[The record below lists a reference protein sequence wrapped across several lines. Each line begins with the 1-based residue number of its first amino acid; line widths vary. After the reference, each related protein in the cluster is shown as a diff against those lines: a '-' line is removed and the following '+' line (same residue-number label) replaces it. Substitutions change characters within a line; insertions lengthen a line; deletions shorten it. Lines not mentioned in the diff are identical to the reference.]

1 MGNFINDQE
10 SQKLSKNS
18 NIPRKFDESLFILND
33 SDIKSFKIYSIRKLR
48 PYQKTKINEYIEN
61 FHLNGVPRNSEDFTF
76 QNYSKF
82 YPKEDPFFY
91 NDEIG
96 LIHNHIKIYNENEQ
110 DINKIQI
117 YEGDLNIRGQR
128 QGFGKLITQYY
139 ELKGIWKDDK
149 LNGWG
154 RQSRCNGD
162 VFEGRFENGLL
173 NGKGFFL
180 DKQKNKYIGEF
191 RDMKRWGTGKL
202 VTNRI
207 IYEGEFVND
216 KINGKG
222 RIKFLKSGI
231 EYEGTFINDNI
242 EGYGKF
248 KWINGDVYE
257 GEVKNN
263 KMHGNG
269 IYHYKNGKIFKG
281 LFENGQISHI
291 ENAYM
296 KNSLKSEQLNYKY
309 DNEKFDYINPYR
321 KIESL
326 KIDNSE
332 IIKSN
337 YKSKKYPTKTYQPQV
352 KTIYNPEHEKY
363 EKEIND
369 NILNV
374 NEFAQN
380 KDVNIHENN
389 KYALNNVTK
398 INKFNND
405 KINANKISSNNKV
418 NVVKNKISQN
428 NVYNREINNKKSEIN
443 VENPEL
449 LLSTYRN
456 FGFRD
461 EFINN
466 AY

>member
-1 MGNFINDQE
+1 MGSFINGQE
-10 SQKLSKNS
+10 PQKSSILIKL
-18 NIPRKFDESLFILND
+18 DESSFILND
-33 SDIKSFKIYSIRKLR
+33 SDIKSFKIYSINKLR
-48 PYQKTKINEYIEN
+48 PHQKIKIDEYIEN
-61 FHLNGVPRNSEDFTF
+61 FHLNGTPRNSEDFSF
-76 QNYSKF
+76 KNYSKF
-82 YPKEDPFFY
+82 YPKDDPFFY
-91 NDEIG
+91 NDELG

-110 DINKIQI
+110 DINQIQI

-128 QGFGKLITQYY
+128 QGFGKIITQYY
-139 ELKGIWKDDK
+139 ELKGIWKNDK

-162 VFEGRFENGLL
+162 VLEGRFENSLL

-191 RDMKRWGTGKL
+191 RDMKKWGRGKL
-202 VTNRI
+202 ITNKL

-216 KINGKG
+216 KIEGKG

-248 KWINGDVYE
+248 KWINGDIYE

-269 IYHYKNGKIFKG
+269 VYHYKNGKVFKG
-281 LFENGQISHI
+281 LFKNGQISKT
-291 ENAYM
+291 ENSNV
-296 KNSLKSEQLNYKY
+296 KNSLISERLNYQY
-309 DNEKFDYINPYR
+309 DTEKFDYINPFR

-326 KIDNSE
+326 KIDNPE
-332 IIKSN
+332 IINN
-337 YKSKKYPTKTYQPQV
+337 YKPKNYQFKTHKPTAKTFA
-352 KTIYNPEHEKY
+352 NHEEDKF
-363 EKEIND
+363 EKEISNNMY
-369 NILNV
+369 NI
-374 NEFAQN
+374 NEFKQN

-405 KINANKISSNNKV
+405 RNNSNKISSSNKD
-418 NVVKNKISQN
+418 NVVNKKL
-428 NVYNREINNKKSEIN
+428 NNKKDESKA
-443 VENPEL
+443 ENPEL

-456 FGFRD
+456 YGFRD
-461 EFINN
+461 EIKNN

>member
-1 MGNFINDQE
+1 MGSFINGQE
-10 SQKLSKNS
+10 PQKSSILIKL
-18 NIPRKFDESLFILND
+18 DESSFILND
-33 SDIKSFKIYSIRKLR
+33 SDIKSFKIYSINKLR
-48 PYQKTKINEYIEN
+48 PHQKIKIDEYIEN
-61 FHLNGVPRNSEDFTF
+61 FHLNGTPRNSEDFSSK
-76 QNYSKF
+76 NYSKF
-82 YPKEDPFFY
+82 YPKDDPFFY
-91 NDEIG
+91 NDELG

-110 DINKIQI
+110 DINQIQI

-128 QGFGKLITQYY
+128 QGFGKIITQYY
-139 ELKGIWKDDK
+139 ELKGIWKNDK

-162 VFEGRFENGLL
+162 VLEGRFENSLL

-191 RDMKRWGTGKL
+191 RDMKKWGRGKL
-202 VTNRI
+202 ITNKL

-216 KINGKG
+216 KIEGKG

-248 KWINGDVYE
+248 KWINGDIYE

-269 IYHYKNGKIFKG
+269 VYHYKNGKVFKG
-281 LFENGQISHI
+281 LFKNGQISKT
-291 ENAYM
+291 ENSNV
-296 KNSLKSEQLNYKY
+296 KNSLISERLNYQY
-309 DNEKFDYINPYR
+309 DTEKFDYINPFR

-326 KIDNSE
+326 KIDNPE
-332 IIKSN
+332 IINN
-337 YKSKKYPTKTYQPQV
+337 YKPKNYQFKTHKPTAKTFA
-352 KTIYNPEHEKY
+352 NHEEDKF
-363 EKEIND
+363 EKEISNNMY
-369 NILNV
+369 NI
-374 NEFAQN
+374 NEFKQN

-405 KINANKISSNNKV
+405 RNNPNKISSSNKG
-418 NVVKNKISQN
+418 NVVNKKL
-428 NVYNREINNKKSEIN
+428 NNKKDESKE
-443 VENPEL
+443 ENPEL

-456 FGFRD
+456 YGFRD
-461 EFINN
+461 EIKNN

>member
-1 MGNFINDQE
+1 MGSFINGQE
-10 SQKLSKNS
+10 PQKSSILIKL
-18 NIPRKFDESLFILND
+18 DESSFILND
-33 SDIKSFKIYSIRKLR
+33 SDIKSFKIYSINKLR
-48 PYQKTKINEYIEN
+48 PHQKIKIDEYIEN
-61 FHLNGVPRNSEDFTF
+61 FHLNGTPRNSEDFSSK
-76 QNYSKF
+76 NYSKF
-82 YPKEDPFFY
+82 YPKDDPFFY
-91 NDEIG
+91 NDELG

-110 DINKIQI
+110 DINQIQI

-128 QGFGKLITQYY
+128 QGFGKIITQYY
-139 ELKGIWKDDK
+139 ELKGIWKNDK

-162 VFEGRFENGLL
+162 VLEGRFENSLL

-191 RDMKRWGTGKL
+191 RDMKKWGRGKL
-202 VTNRI
+202 ITNKL

-216 KINGKG
+216 KIEGKG

-248 KWINGDVYE
+248 KWINGDIYE

-269 IYHYKNGKIFKG
+269 VYHYKNGKVFKG
-281 LFENGQISHI
+281 LFKNGQISKT
-291 ENAYM
+291 ENSNV
-296 KNSLKSEQLNYKY
+296 KNSLISERLNYQY
-309 DNEKFDYINPYR
+309 DTEKFDYINPFR

-326 KIDNSE
+326 KIDNPE
-332 IIKSN
+332 IINN
-337 YKSKKYPTKTYQPQV
+337 YKPKNYQFKTHKPTAKTFA
-352 KTIYNPEHEKY
+352 NHEEDKF
-363 EKEIND
+363 EKEISNNMY
-369 NILNV
+369 NI
-374 NEFAQN
+374 NEFNQN

-405 KINANKISSNNKV
+405 RNNPNKISSSNKG
-418 NVVKNKISQN
+418 NVVNKKL
-428 NVYNREINNKKSEIN
+428 NNKKDESKE
-443 VENPEL
+443 ENPEL

-456 FGFRD
+456 YGFRD
-461 EFINN
+461 EIKNN

>member
-1 MGNFINDQE
+1 MGSFINGQE
-10 SQKLSKNS
+10 PQKSSILIKL
-18 NIPRKFDESLFILND
+18 DESSFILND
-33 SDIKSFKIYSIRKLR
+33 SDIKSFKIYSINKLR
-48 PYQKTKINEYIEN
+48 PHQKIKIDEYIEN
-61 FHLNGVPRNSEDFTF
+61 FHLNGTPRNSEDFSSK
-76 QNYSKF
+76 NYSKF
-82 YPKEDPFFY
+82 YPKDDPFFY
-91 NDEIG
+91 NDELG

-110 DINKIQI
+110 DINQIQI

-128 QGFGKLITQYY
+128 QGFGKIITQYY
-139 ELKGIWKDDK
+139 ELKGIWKNDK

-162 VFEGRFENGLL
+162 VLEGRFENSLL

-191 RDMKRWGTGKL
+191 RDMKKWGRGKL
-202 VTNRI
+202 ITNKF

-216 KINGKG
+216 KIEGKG

-248 KWINGDVYE
+248 KWINGDIYE

-269 IYHYKNGKIFKG
+269 VYHYKNGKVFKG
-281 LFENGQISHI
+281 LFKNGQISKT
-291 ENAYM
+291 ENSNV
-296 KNSLKSEQLNYKY
+296 KNSLISERLNYQY
-309 DNEKFDYINPYR
+309 DTEKFDYINPFR

-326 KIDNSE
+326 KIDNPE
-332 IIKSN
+332 IINN
-337 YKSKKYPTKTYQPQV
+337 YKPKNYQFKTHKPTAKTFA
-352 KTIYNPEHEKY
+352 NHEEDKF
-363 EKEIND
+363 EKEISNNMY
-369 NILNV
+369 NI
-374 NEFAQN
+374 NEFKQN

-405 KINANKISSNNKV
+405 RNNPNKISSSNKG
-418 NVVKNKISQN
+418 NVVNKKL
-428 NVYNREINNKKSEIN
+428 NNKKDESKA
-443 VENPEL
+443 ENPEL

-456 FGFRD
+456 YGFRD
-461 EFINN
+461 EIKNN

>member
-1 MGNFINDQE
+1 MGSFINGQE
-10 SQKLSKNS
+10 PQKSSILIKL
-18 NIPRKFDESLFILND
+18 DESSFILND
-33 SDIKSFKIYSIRKLR
+33 SDIKSFKIYSINKLR
-48 PYQKTKINEYIEN
+48 PHQKIKIDEYIEN
-61 FHLNGVPRNSEDFTF
+61 FHLNGTPRNSEDFSSK
-76 QNYSKF
+76 NYSKF
-82 YPKEDPFFY
+82 YPKDDPFFY
-91 NDEIG
+91 NDELG

-110 DINKIQI
+110 DINQIQI

-128 QGFGKLITQYY
+128 QGFGKIITQYY
-139 ELKGIWKDDK
+139 ELKGIWKNDK

-162 VFEGRFENGLL
+162 VLEGRFENSLL

-191 RDMKRWGTGKL
+191 RDMKKWGRGKL
-202 VTNRI
+202 ITNKL

-216 KINGKG
+216 KIEGKG
-222 RIKFLKSGI
+222 KIKFLKSGI

-248 KWINGDVYE
+248 KWINGDIYE

-269 IYHYKNGKIFKG
+269 VYYYKNGKVFKG
-281 LFENGQISHI
+281 LFKNGQISKT
-291 ENAYM
+291 ENSNV
-296 KNSLKSEQLNYKY
+296 KNSLISERLNYQY
-309 DNEKFDYINPYR
+309 DTEKFDYINPFR

-326 KIDNSE
+326 KIDNPE
-332 IIKSN
+332 IINN
-337 YKSKKYPTKTYQPQV
+337 YKPKNYQFKTHKPTAKTFA
-352 KTIYNPEHEKY
+352 NHEEDKF
-363 EKEIND
+363 EKEISNNMY
-369 NILNV
+369 NI
-374 NEFAQN
+374 NEFKQN

-405 KINANKISSNNKV
+405 RNNSNKISSSNKG
-418 NVVKNKISQN
+418 NVVNKKL
-428 NVYNREINNKKSEIN
+428 NNKKDESKA
-443 VENPEL
+443 ENPEL

-456 FGFRD
+456 YGFRD
-461 EFINN
+461 EIKNN

>member
-1 MGNFINDQE
+1 MGSFINGQE
-10 SQKLSKNS
+10 PQKSSILIKL
-18 NIPRKFDESLFILND
+18 DESSFILND
-33 SDIKSFKIYSIRKLR
+33 SDIKSFKIYSINKLR
-48 PYQKTKINEYIEN
+48 PHQKIKIDEYIEN
-61 FHLNGVPRNSEDFTF
+61 FHLNGTPRNSEDFSSK
-76 QNYSKF
+76 NYSKF
-82 YPKEDPFFY
+82 YPKDDPFFY
-91 NDEIG
+91 NDELG

-110 DINKIQI
+110 DINQIQI

-128 QGFGKLITQYY
+128 QGFGKIITQYY
-139 ELKGIWKDDK
+139 ELKGIWKNDK

-162 VFEGRFENGLL
+162 VLEGRFENSLL

-191 RDMKRWGTGKL
+191 RDMKKWGRGKL
-202 VTNRI
+202 ITNKL

-216 KINGKG
+216 KIEGKG

-248 KWINGDVYE
+248 KWINGDIYE

-269 IYHYKNGKIFKG
+269 VYYYKNGKVFKG
-281 LFENGQISHI
+281 LFKNGQISKT
-291 ENAYM
+291 ENSNV
-296 KNSLKSEQLNYKY
+296 KNSLISERLNYQY
-309 DNEKFDYINPYR
+309 DTEKFDYINPFR

-326 KIDNSE
+326 KIDNPE
-332 IIKSN
+332 IINN
-337 YKSKKYPTKTYQPQV
+337 YKPKNYQFKTHKPTAKTFA
-352 KTIYNPEHEKY
+352 NHEEDKF
-363 EKEIND
+363 EKEISNNMY
-369 NILNV
+369 NI
-374 NEFAQN
+374 NEFKQN

-405 KINANKISSNNKV
+405 RNNPNKISSSNKG
-418 NVVKNKISQN
+418 NVVNKKL
-428 NVYNREINNKKSEIN
+428 NNKKDESKA
-443 VENPEL
+443 ENPEL

-456 FGFRD
+456 YGFRD
-461 EFINN
+461 EIKNN

>member
-1 MGNFINDQE
+1 MGSFINGQE
-10 SQKLSKNS
+10 PQKSSILIKL
-18 NIPRKFDESLFILND
+18 DESSFILND
-33 SDIKSFKIYSIRKLR
+33 SDIKSFKIYSINKLR
-48 PYQKTKINEYIEN
+48 PHQKIKIDEYIEN
-61 FHLNGVPRNSEDFTF
+61 FHLNGTPRNSEDFSSK
-76 QNYSKF
+76 NYSKF
-82 YPKEDPFFY
+82 YPKDDPFFY
-91 NDEIG
+91 NDELG

-110 DINKIQI
+110 DINQIQI

-128 QGFGKLITQYY
+128 QGFGKIITQYY
-139 ELKGIWKDDK
+139 ELKGIWKNDK

-162 VFEGRFENGLL
+162 VLEGRFENSLL

-191 RDMKRWGTGKL
+191 RDMKKWGRGKL
-202 VTNRI
+202 ITNKL

-216 KINGKG
+216 KIEGKG
-222 RIKFLKSGI
+222 KIKFLKSGI

-248 KWINGDVYE
+248 KWINGDIYE

-269 IYHYKNGKIFKG
+269 VYHYKNGKVFKG
-281 LFENGQISHI
+281 LFKNGQISKT
-291 ENAYM
+291 ENSNV
-296 KNSLKSEQLNYKY
+296 KNSLISERLNYQY
-309 DNEKFDYINPYR
+309 DTEKFDYINPFR

-326 KIDNSE
+326 KIDNPE
-332 IIKSN
+332 IINN
-337 YKSKKYPTKTYQPQV
+337 YKPKNYQFKTHKPTAK
-352 KTIYNPEHEKY
+352 NFANHEEDKF
-363 EKEIND
+363 EKEISN
-369 NILNV
+369 NMY
-374 NEFAQN
+374 NEFKQN
-380 KDVNIHENN
+380 KDISIHENN

-405 KINANKISSNNKV
+405 RNNPNKISSSNKG
-418 NVVKNKISQN
+418 NVVNKKL
-428 NVYNREINNKKSEIN
+428 NNKKDESKA
-443 VENPEL
+443 ENPDL

-456 FGFRD
+456 YGFRD
-461 EFINN
+461 EIKNN

>member
-1 MGNFINDQE
+1 MGNFINGQE
-10 SQKLSKNS
+10 PQKSSILIKL
-18 NIPRKFDESLFILND
+18 DESSFILND
-33 SDIKSFKIYSIRKLR
+33 SDIKSFKIYSIYKLR
-48 PYQKTKINEYIEN
+48 PHQKIKIDEYIEN
-61 FHLNGVPRNSEDFTF
+61 FHLNGTPRNSEDFSSK
-76 QNYSKF
+76 NYSKF
-82 YPKEDPFFY
+82 YPKDDPFFY
-91 NDEIG
+91 NDELG

-110 DINKIQI
+110 DINQIQI

-128 QGFGKLITQYY
+128 QGFGKIITQYY
-139 ELKGIWKDDK
+139 ELKGIWKNDK

-162 VFEGRFENGLL
+162 VLEGRFENSLL

-191 RDMKRWGTGKL
+191 RDMKKWGRGKL
-202 VTNRI
+202 ITNKF

-216 KINGKG
+216 KIEGKG

-248 KWINGDVYE
+248 KWINGDIYE

-269 IYHYKNGKIFKG
+269 VYHYKNGKVFKG
-281 LFENGQISHI
+281 LFKNGQISKT
-291 ENAYM
+291 ENSNV
-296 KNSLKSEQLNYKY
+296 KNSLISERLNYQY
-309 DNEKFDYINPYR
+309 DTEKFDYINPFR

-326 KIDNSE
+326 KIDNPE
-332 IIKSN
+332 IINN
-337 YKSKKYPTKTYQPQV
+337 YKPKNYQFKTHKPTAKTFA
-352 KTIYNPEHEKY
+352 NHEEDKF
-363 EKEIND
+363 EKEISNNMY
-369 NILNV
+369 NI
-374 NEFAQN
+374 NEFKQN

-405 KINANKISSNNKV
+405 RNNPNKISSSNKG
-418 NVVKNKISQN
+418 NVVNKKL
-428 NVYNREINNKKSEIN
+428 NNKKDESKA
-443 VENPEL
+443 ENPEL

-456 FGFRD
+456 YGFRD
-461 EFINN
+461 EIKNN